1 LVKMWRSRLVWF
13 LLGKSAGKTSNTGI
27 FTGQPLM
34 SIIDWSPV
42 AKYILVPICSAMI
55 QRVSVGLY
63 SSSLLAIIL
72 ET

>member
-42 AKYILVPICSAMI
+42 AK
-55 QRVSVGLY
+55 
-63 SSSLLAIIL
+63 
-72 ET
+72 